1 MQASSETLPDIRR
14 PGLADSGRP
23 QFQARRDNRSQ
34 PRRQQNVND
43 TERLV
48 SASAG
53 GILVLQGLARRD
65 LMGLL
70 IASVGGALAY
80 RGATGH
86 CSMYQKMGIDTARS
100 DGRES
105 ETHADQNHVRIS
117 ESFLINK
124 SPEEL
129 YNYWHNFENLP
140 KIMTHLESVRNL
152 GEKRSHWVAKAPWI
166 VGGQVEWD
174 AEITAEEP
182 NTRIDWRALP
192 EGDID
197 HRGSITFKSAPGD
210 RGTLVRVVLEYQ
222 PPAGQVGRW
231 IAKMFGEEPEQ
242 QIRDDLR
249 RFKRVMEIGEVLT
262 ITGQPQGTCV
272 GQGMS
277 FMQWGK

>member
-1 MQASSETLPDIRR
+1 V
-14 PGLADSGRP
+14 ADS
-23 QFQARRDNRSQ
+23 
-34 PRRQQNVND
+34 
-43 TERLV
+43 ERLV
-48 SASAG
+48 SAAAG
-53 GILVLQGLARRD
+53 GILVLQGLGRRD
-65 LMGLL
+65 LVGLF
-70 IASVGGALAY
+70 IGGVGGALAY
-80 RGATGH
+80 RGASGH
-86 CSMYQKMGIDTARS
+86 CSMYQRMGIDTAQS
-100 DGRES
+100 DGRQTEA
-105 ETHADQNHVRIS
+105 TDQQNHVHIV

-140 KIMTHLESVRNL
+140 NIMTHLESVRNL
-152 GEKRSHWVAKAPWI
+152 GERRSHSVAKAPWI

-174 AEITAEEP
+174 AEVTADEP
-182 NTRIDWRALP
+182 NSRIDWRALP
-192 EGDID
+192 DGDID

-249 RFKRVMEIGEVLT
+249 RFKRVMEIGQVLT

>member
-1 MQASSETLPDIRR
+1 V
-14 PGLADSGRP
+14 ADP
-23 QFQARRDNRSQ
+23 
-34 PRRQQNVND
+34 
-43 TERLV
+43 ERLV
-48 SASAG
+48 SAAAG
-53 GILVLQGLARRD
+53 GILVLQGLGRRD
-65 LMGLL
+65 LVGLL
-70 IASVGGALAY
+70 IAGVGGALAY

-100 DGRES
+100 DGRETKTTA
-105 ETHADQNHVRIS
+105 EQNHVRIV

-174 AEITAEEP
+174 AEVTAEEP
-182 NTRIDWRALP
+182 NSRIDWRALP

-197 HRGSITFKSAPGD
+197 HRGSITFKPAAGD
-210 RGTLVRVVLEYQ
+210 RGTLVRVVLEFQ

-262 ITGQPQGTCV
+262 ISGQPHGTCA
-272 GQGMS
+272 GQGMR
-277 FMQWGK
+277 FMQRGSNGR